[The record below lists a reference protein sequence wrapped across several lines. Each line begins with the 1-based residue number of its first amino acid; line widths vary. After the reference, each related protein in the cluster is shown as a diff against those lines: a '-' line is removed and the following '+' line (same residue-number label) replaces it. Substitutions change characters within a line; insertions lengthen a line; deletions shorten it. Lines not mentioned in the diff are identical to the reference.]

1 MIDNIKTK
9 KILISASPDFINARS
24 YDNSIKKLMSLD
36 EKKVT
41 MLMLLKYLLL
51 TAKEAAQLEKEVM
64 EKIKSGLVTQG
75 EENES

>member
-9 KILISASPDFINARS
+9 KILISASPDFINASS